1 MTRELRCKSKKHG
14 VLIEEAREGGLLEVK
29 CDSRFCGA
37 RSGAIVLHR
46 FDLVTGALVDTHQY
60 NTQIR
65 SK

>member
-1 MTRELRCKSKKHG
+1 MTRELRCASKKHA
-14 VLIEEAREGGLLEVK
+14 VLIEEGSGLLEIK

-37 RSGAIVLHR
+37 RPGAIVLHR
-46 FDLVTGALVDTHQY
+46 FDLTTGALVDTHKY

>member
-1 MTRELRCKSKKHG
+1 MTQELRCGSKKHA
-14 VLIEEAREGGLLEVK
+14 VLIEAGSGVLEVK

-37 RSGAIVLHR
+37 QPGVIVLHR
-46 FDLVTGALVDTHQY
+46 FDLRDGSLADTKRY